1 MSYTY
6 TLEEVKKKNREWGK
20 DRIRFPFKN
29 DKLIYKIYATGNADL
44 DGRYYVALPITLDI
58 NNFDVRR
65 KYNLM

>member
-1 MSYTY
+1 MSYNY
-6 TLEEVKKKNREWGK
+6 TLEDVKKKNREWGK

>member
-1 MSYTY
+1 MSFIY

-20 DRIRFPFKN
+20 NRISIPFKN
-29 DKLIYKIYATGNADL
+29 DKLIYKIYAAGNADL